1 MTACRSHN
9 TQECKRGSQQTRKML
24 RSRERRCNP
33 AATGKA
39 STRPTCAARHC
50 FSVLRSWCRP
60 PSGFNVGGQWGS
72 SSTRL
77 LVARGWCNSYPRHSQ
92 YRDRSEGHKQPR
104 NAVAWST
111 INHRRGTWAIA
122 GEPIS
127 CTIEMGIRHRCLLRP
142 TQSEREG
149 AWQLFFPHRC
159 RGTTRTCLSITHYN
173 SSRARLFLK
182 GTVGR
187 DPDAVLIK

>member
-1 MTACRSHN
+1 
-9 TQECKRGSQQTRKML
+9 ML

-39 STRPTCAARHC
+39 STCPTCAARHC

-77 LVARGWCNSYPRHSQ
+77 LVARGRCNSYLTRQQ
-92 YRDRSEGHKQPR
+92 YRDRSEGRQ
-104 NAVAWST
+104 AAT
-111 INHRRGTWAIA
+111 
-122 GEPIS
+122 E
-127 CTIEMGIRHRCLLRP
+127 CRCLEYH
-142 TQSEREG
+142 QSQARNLG
-149 AWQLFFPHRC
+149 DRRRTDFLHVRNGDQTSLPPSSRSRRTRGRVAVIPSQV
-159 RGTTRTCLSITHYN
+159 RGTTRTYLSITLYN

-182 GTVGR
+182 EHGWR
-187 DPDAVLIK
+187 APNAVLN